1 MQFLRRKFNSGLRTV
16 LCCAIQEGSH
26 WPCAVAEHLKHG
38 WPELRCAVS
47 IFQRLGIKKKNVK
60 YTLIIYTLITC

>member
-47 IFQRLGIKKKNVK
+47 IFQRLGIKKRM
-60 YTLIIYTLITC
+60 